1 MLVSM
6 TGFGQADLSDRR
18 GKVSV
23 EIRTVNHRFLDI
35 AAKLPKALMPREP
48 EIRELVKERIARGR
62 VTVTVAAESL
72 VPQLNVSLNVPLM
85 EQYLEE
91 LREFAKRHKLGAE
104 IDVTTLA
111 SFPEVFTLRE
121 NDSVPDLLWPLVEK
135 GMKEAL
141 RACAKMRQ
149 AEGKAIEKDLSARI
163 GLVKRLVKKAEKR
176 APQVT
181 AQHKALLK
189 ERLTRIMDGARIDSD
204 RWMTEV
210 ALLADRVDFTE
221 EITRLNSHLS
231 QFETCLK
238 EGGAVAK
245 RLTYLLQE
253 MHREVTT
260 VSSKAADADVLG
272 IMISLKEETEKLR
285 EQVQNL
291 E

>member
-6 TGFGQADLSDRR
+6 TGFGQADLSDRN
-18 GKVSV
+18 GKVSI

-35 AAKLPKALMPREP
+35 AAKLPKTLMAKEP
-48 EIRELVKERIARGR
+48 EIRDMIKESIARGR

-72 VPQLNVSLNVPLM
+72 APKYSVTLNVTVM

-91 LREFAKRHKLGAE
+91 LRGFAKRHKLDAGVD
-104 IDVTTLA
+104 IGTLA
-111 SFPEVFTLRE
+111 SFPEVFSLKEKE
-121 NDSVPDLLWPLVEK
+121 NDPDLLWPLVQK

-149 AEGKAIEKDLSARI
+149 TEGKAIEKDLTTRI
-163 GLVKRLVKKAEKR
+163 ALINRLVKKAEKR
-176 APQVT
+176 APLVT
-181 AQHKALLK
+181 AQQKALLK
-189 ERLTRIMDGARIDSD
+189 ERLTKIMEGARIDSD

-231 QFETCLK
+231 QFGTCLA

-253 MHREVTT
+253 IHRELTT
-260 VSSKAADADVLG
+260 VSSKAADAEVVGL
-272 IMISLKEETEKLR
+272 MISLKEETEKLR